1 MLHLR
6 DIPNMLTIM
15 RLLLVFPLVI
25 LLWQE
30 LYATALLVFFI
41 AGLSDGLDGFLA
53 KRYNWTSVF
62 GSVADPIADK
72 LLMVSSY
79 FVMCWQLHLPWWLF
93 VLILIRDLIIVSG
106 GLFYHHLFGVKEMV
120 PTYLSK
126 TNTFLQILLVLV
138 VMFGLAFELKL
149 DVFIT
154 WLIYLVTFT
163 TVGSGLQYST
173 IWGYKAVKNVRAE
186 TTDHSASSD
195 REQTND

>member
-1 MLHLR
+1 MIQLR

-15 RLLLVFPLVI
+15 RLLLVFPLVG
-25 LLWQE
+25 LLWNE

-41 AGLSDGLDGFLA
+41 AGFSDGLDGFLA

-79 FVMCWQLHLPWWLF
+79 FMLCWQLHLPWWLF
-93 VLILIRDLIIVSG
+93 VLILIRDLVIVSG
-106 GLFYHHLFGVKEMV
+106 GLFYHHLFGVKKML

-138 VMFGLAFELKL
+138 VMFGLAYEFNFTT
-149 DVFIT
+149 FIN

-163 TVGSGLQYST
+163 TIGSGLQYSI
-173 IWGYKAVKNVRAE
+173 IWGIKAVKNVKAE
-186 TTDHSASSD
+186 TDHESNNNNQQ
-195 REQTND
+195 E

>member
-6 DIPNMLTIM
+6 DIPNMLTII

-30 LYATALLVFFI
+30 LYASALLVFFI
-41 AGLSDGLDGFLA
+41 AGLSDGLDGYLA

-79 FVMCWQLHLPWWLF
+79 FVMCWQLHLPWWIF
-93 VLILIRDLIIVSG
+93 VLILIRDLVIVSG
-106 GLFYHHLFGVKEMV
+106 GLFYHHLFGVKEML

-138 VMFGLAFELKL
+138 VMFGLAFNYDLQ
-149 DVFIT
+149 VFIT

-163 TVGSGLQYST
+163 TVGSGLQYSI
-173 IWGYKAVKNVRAE
+173 IWGFKAVKNVRAE
-186 TTDHSASSD
+186 SSQD
-195 REQTND
+195 ANNDQDETK

>member
-1 MLHLR
+1 MIQLR

-15 RLLLVFPLVI
+15 RLLLVFPLVV
-25 LLWQE
+25 LLWNE

-41 AGLSDGLDGFLA
+41 AGFSDGLDGFLA

-79 FVMCWQLHLPWWLF
+79 FMLCWQLHLPWWLF
-93 VLILIRDLIIVSG
+93 SLILIRDLVIVSG
-106 GLFYHHLFGVKEMV
+106 GLFYHHLFGVSKML

-138 VMFGLAFELKL
+138 VMVDLAYDINF
-149 DVFIT
+149 DTFT
-154 WLIYLVTFT
+154 HWLIYLVTFT
-163 TVGSGLQYST
+163 TIGSGLQYSI
-173 IWGYKAVKNVRAE
+173 IWGIKAVNNVRDE
-186 TTDHSASSD
+186 TTKS
-195 REQTND
+195 NDN

>member
-1 MLHLR
+1 MFRLR

-15 RLLLVFPLVI
+15 RLLLVFPLVG
-25 LLWQE
+25 LLWNE
-30 LYATALLVFFI
+30 LYAPALLVFFI
-41 AGLSDGLDGFLA
+41 AGFSDGLDGYLA

-79 FVMCWQLHLPWWLF
+79 FMLCWQLHLPWWLF
-93 VLILIRDLIIVSG
+93 VLILIRDLVIVSG
-106 GLFYHHLFGVKEMV
+106 GLFYHHLFGVKKML

-138 VMFGLAFELKL
+138 VMFGLAYDFNFNTFSK
-149 DVFIT
+149 

-163 TVGSGLQYST
+163 TIGSGLQYSI
-173 IWGYKAVKNVRAE
+173 IWGIKAVKNVKAE
-186 TTDHSASSD
+186 PEQNNTTNN
-195 REQTND
+195 Q

>member
-1 MLHLR
+1 MFHLR

-30 LYATALLVFFI
+30 FYATALLVFFI

-93 VLILIRDLIIVSG
+93 VLILIRDLVIVSG

-138 VMFGLAFELKL
+138 VMFALAYQLNL
-149 DVFIT
+149 DVFIN

-163 TVGSGLQYST
+163 TIGSGLQYSI
-173 IWGYKAVKNVRAE
+173 IWGYKAVRNVTAE
-186 TTDHSASSD
+186 SNQDNSNNQDESS
-195 REQTND
+195 